1 MQNLK
6 IHAQINSIRGKL
18 ISVFSLVSSWF
29 SKNNDLLNYNPTYRG
44 WTICEI
50 IEHISLT
57 NYYLLILI
65 EKGTKKAL
73 INSSKLS
80 LENELKDYNFLS
92 HQLEEVGEYKSFS
105 WIRPEHME
113 PKGNISLEEL
123 AIKLNSQLKEC
134 LACLDKLPNGEGILY
149 KTTMTV
155 NSLGKLDV
163 YQYIYFLAMHIQR
176 HLEQMQRIEEEYLT
190 KNLV

>member
-6 IHAQINSIRGKL
+6 IHTQIDSIRGKL

-73 INSSKLS
+73 LNSSKLS
-80 LENELKDYNFLS
+80 LENELKDYNFIS
-92 HQLEEVGEYKSFS
+92 QQLEEVGKHKSFA

-123 AIKLNSQLKEC
+123 ALKLDSQLKEC
-134 LACLDKLPNGEGILY
+134 LTCLDKLPNGEGILY

-176 HLEQMQRIEEEYLT
+176 HLEQMKRIEEEYLT
-190 KNLV
+190 KNIV

>member
-6 IHAQINSIRGKL
+6 IHSQIDLIRGTL
-18 ISVFSLVSSWF
+18 THVFSLVNSWF
-29 SKNNDLLNYNPTYRG
+29 SKENDLLNYNPTYGG
-44 WTICEI
+44 WTIYEI

-113 PKGNISLEEL
+113 PKGNISIEEL
-123 AIKLNSQLKEC
+123 ALKLNSQLKEC

-163 YQYIYFLAMHIQR
+163 YQYIYFLAMHIHR
-176 HLEQMQRIEEEYLT
+176 HLEQMKRIEEEYLT
-190 KNLV
+190 KNRA